1 MEVGIFDSLKLHRM
15 LIVNS
20 YHILPKIST
29 YYSFSLFVKLYQQSL
44 KLGKFASCRV
54 CSLCLDCTII
64 VILKIADM
72 SYNNSFD
79 HIFLPTFIIFFKDH
93 FLISDVTTNL
103 IRRFVMQ
110 QGIAIFFCSSLS

>member
-20 YHILPKIST
+20 YHILPKVST
-29 YYSFSLFVKLYQQSL
+29 YYSFSLFLKLYQQSL

-54 CSLCLDCTII
+54 CSLCLDCTIL

-79 HIFLPTFIIFFKDH
+79 HIFSPNLYTFKDH
-93 FLISDVTTNL
+93 FLISDVATNL
-103 IRRFVMQ
+103 ICRFVTQ
-110 QGIAIFFCSSLS
+110 QCIAIFFCSSLS